1 MGLPYRRFVSTEVLS
16 MKKNIL
22 LITIVTAISLAIIA
36 AVIIIN
42 AGKAGDSSLPDSSV
56 PLSTPSSMTTPEPQT
71 EPVQTTPPA
80 TEPPAEETHETQTE
94 PATTPE
100 AAGIISLAQ
109 SLIGIDF
116 ADGGDSPDAGFDNS
130 GFIYYVLREN
140 GFITCP
146 RGVAMQAEMGTE
158 RGYDELRAGDLVYFM
173 NDEGTGAGF
182 GGIYIGNGTMIACL
196 MPGTSV
202 KEVSITNDYYRGN
215 FYRGVGLS

>member
-1 MGLPYRRFVSTEVLS
+1 

-22 LITIVTAISLAIIA
+22 LITIVTAISLGIIA

-42 AGKAGDSSLPDSSV
+42 ANKAGDSSLPDSSV
-56 PLSTPSSMTTPEPQT
+56 PLSTPPSVTDTEPQT
-71 EPVQTTPPA
+71 EPVPTAPPE
-80 TEPPAEETHETQTE
+80 TEPPVTEPPEPQTE

-100 AAGIISLAQ
+100 TAGIISLAQ

-116 ADGGDSPDAGFDNS
+116 ADGGDTPDAGFDNS

-146 RGVAMQAEMGTE
+146 RGVAKQAEMGTE
-158 RGYDELRAGDLVYFM
+158 RAYDELRPGDLVYFM
-173 NDEGTGAGF
+173 NDGGTGAGF

-202 KEVSITNDYYRGN
+202 KEVSITNDYYRSN

>member
-1 MGLPYRRFVSTEVLS
+1 

-22 LITIVTAISLAIIA
+22 LITIVTAISLVIIA

-42 AGKAGDSSLPDSSV
+42 ANKAGDSSLPDSSV
-56 PLSTPSSMTTPEPQT
+56 LLSTPPSVTDTEPQT
-71 EPVQTTPPA
+71 EPVPTAPPE
-80 TEPPAEETHETQTE
+80 TEPPVTEPPEPQTE
-94 PATTPE
+94 TATTPE
-100 AAGIISLAQ
+100 TAGIISLAQ

-116 ADGGDSPDAGFDNS
+116 ADGGDTPDAGFDNS

-146 RGVAMQAEMGTE
+146 RGVAKQAEMGTE
-158 RGYDELRAGDLVYFM
+158 RAYDELRPGDLVYFM
-173 NDEGTGAGF
+173 NDGGTGAGF

-202 KEVSITNDYYRGN
+202 KEVSITNDYYRSN

>member
-1 MGLPYRRFVSTEVLS
+1 

-22 LITIVTAISLAIIA
+22 LITIVTAISLVIIA

-42 AGKAGDSSLPDSSV
+42 ANKAGDSSLPDSSV
-56 PLSTPSSMTTPEPQT
+56 PLSTPPSVTDTEPQT
-71 EPVQTTPPA
+71 EPVPTAPPE
-80 TEPPAEETHETQTE
+80 TEPPVTEPSEPQTE
-94 PATTPE
+94 SATTPE
-100 AAGIISLAQ
+100 TEGIITLAQ

-116 ADGGDSPDAGFDNS
+116 ADGGDTPDAGFDNS

-146 RGVAMQAEMGTE
+146 RGVAKQAEMGTE
-158 RGYDELRAGDLVYFM
+158 RTYDELRPGDLVYFM

-202 KEVSITNDYYRGN
+202 KEVSITNDYYRSN

>member
-1 MGLPYRRFVSTEVLS
+1 

-22 LITIVTAISLAIIA
+22 LITIVTAISLVIIA

-42 AGKAGDSSLPDSSV
+42 ANKAGDSSLPDSSV
-56 PLSTPSSMTTPEPQT
+56 PLSTPPSVTDTEPQT
-71 EPVQTTPPA
+71 EPVPTAPPE
-80 TEPPAEETHETQTE
+80 TEPPVTEPPEPQTE
-94 PATTPE
+94 TATTPE
-100 AAGIISLAQ
+100 TAGIISLAQ

-116 ADGGDSPDAGFDNS
+116 ADGGDTPDAGFDNS

-146 RGVAMQAEMGTE
+146 RGVAKQAEMGTE
-158 RGYDELRAGDLVYFM
+158 RAYDELRPGDLVYFM
-173 NDEGTGAGF
+173 NDGGTGAGF

-202 KEVSITNDYYRGN
+202 KEVSITNDYYRSN

>member
-1 MGLPYRRFVSTEVLS
+1 

-42 AGKAGDSSLPDSSV
+42 ANKAGGSSLPDSSV
-56 PLSTPSSMTTPEPQT
+56 PLSTPSSSAESEPQT
-71 EPVQTTPPA
+71 EPAA
-80 TEPPAEETHETQTE
+80 TEPAPPPETEPPVTEPPETQTE
-94 PATTPE
+94 SATTPE
-100 AAGIISLAQ
+100 TEGIITLAQ

-158 RGYDELRAGDLVYFM
+158 RAYDELRPGDLVYFM

>member
-1 MGLPYRRFVSTEVLS
+1 

-42 AGKAGDSSLPDSSV
+42 ANKAGDSSLPDSSV
-56 PLSTPSSMTTPEPQT
+56 PLSTPSSSAESEPQT
-71 EPVQTTPPA
+71 EPASEPAPPPE
-80 TEPPAEETHETQTE
+80 TEPPVTEPPETQTE
-94 PATTPE
+94 SATTPE
-100 AAGIISLAQ
+100 TEGIITLAQ

-116 ADGGDSPDAGFDNS
+116 ADGGDSPDTGFDNS

-158 RGYDELRAGDLVYFM
+158 RAYDELRPGDLVYFM

>member
-1 MGLPYRRFVSTEVLS
+1 

-22 LITIVTAISLAIIA
+22 LITIVTAISLVIIA

-42 AGKAGDSSLPDSSV
+42 ANKAGDSSLPDSSV
-56 PLSTPSSMTTPEPQT
+56 PLSTPPSVTDTEPQT
-71 EPVQTTPPA
+71 EPVPTAPPE
-80 TEPPAEETHETQTE
+80 TEPPVTEPSEPQTE

-100 AAGIISLAQ
+100 TDGIITLAQ

-116 ADGGDSPDAGFDNS
+116 ADGGDTPDAGFDNS

-146 RGVAMQAEMGTE
+146 RGVAKQAEMGTE
-158 RGYDELRAGDLVYFM
+158 RAYDELRPGDLVYFM

-202 KEVSITNDYYRGN
+202 KEVSITNDYYRSN